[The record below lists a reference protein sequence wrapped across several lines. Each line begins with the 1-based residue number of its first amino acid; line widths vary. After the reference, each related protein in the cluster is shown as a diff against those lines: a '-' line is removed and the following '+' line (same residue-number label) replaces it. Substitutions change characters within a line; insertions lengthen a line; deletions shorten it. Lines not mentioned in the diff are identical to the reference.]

1 MKPDITELK
10 STLSKKEFERFGKFI
25 RSPFFNTEQR
35 FISLYNALAEGKP
48 GRKELAEKIFG
59 PEAEPSEDRFRKLVS
74 EFMNLYK
81 RFLAECEF
89 GEHPAEQKLM
99 LLERYMK
106 SASREDFLKHAN
118 ETVRFLG
125 SSKVK
130 DEIYYRNMVSALSMQ
145 YAIEDVNTKDS
156 SKDTSIVLN
165 HYTDR
170 YFASMKMFIFQRLS
184 SLEYTFSANLDEH
197 KTFYKELGEFIEKNS
212 DKLKQFDP
220 EIYLRYIELKLDTES
235 FSEERY
241 SEYLETLESQAW
253 QLNLYANYSSLLN
266 LLSKFVNSGDR
277 SFQAKILE
285 LSDQCQRLNLYKN
298 HGISYIDYKIII
310 ENAIR
315 IGEYDK
321 ALAFA
326 QTNSDFLNHDQK
338 QSISQL
344 MLGKIYFFK
353 KEFNNA
359 KTELSK
365 VSITDYIHYIEAKL
379 ITCRIEFEQE
389 NYETVFEYVNTVKK
403 FLKQHSDIGRHFYS
417 VYTLFLKAFFKLAR
431 ISASNLTKQE
441 KDLDLGM
448 LKHSIQKSETPMY
461 ASSWLVG
468 KIEEKM
474 KADQ

>member
-35 FISLYNALAEGKP
+35 FISLYIALAEGKP

-59 PEAEPSEDRFRKLVS
+59 LGAEPSEDRFRKLVS
-74 EFMNLYK
+74 EFMNLYR

-106 SASREDFLKHAN
+106 SASREDFLKIAN

-130 DEIYYRNMVSALSMQ
+130 DEIYYRNMVSALSMK

-170 YFASMKMFIFQRLS
+170 YFASMKMFIFQRLN
-184 SLEYTFSANLDEH
+184 SLEYTFSANLDAH
-197 KTFYKELGEFIEKNS
+197 KTFYKELGEFIEKNR
-212 DKLKQFDP
+212 DKLKQYDP

-241 SEYLETLESQAW
+241 NDYLATLDAQSW
-253 QLNLYANYSSLLN
+253 QLNINSNYSSLLN

-277 SFQAKILE
+277 SFHSKILE
-285 LSDQCQRLNLYKN
+285 LSELCQKMELYKIN
-298 HGISYIDYKIII
+298 GISYIDFKIII
-310 ENAIR
+310 ESAIS
-315 IGEYDK
+315 IGEYEK
-321 ALAFA
+321 ALEFA
-326 QTNSDFLNHDQK
+326 QANGKYLNHDQK
-338 QSISQL
+338 QSILYL
-344 MLGKIYFFK
+344 MLGKVCFFK
-353 KEFNNA
+353 KEFNSA
-359 KTELSK
+359 KTYLSK
-365 VSITDYIHYIEAKL
+365 VSITDFIHYIEAKL
-379 ITCRIEFEQE
+379 ITCRIEFEEE
-389 NYETVFEYVNTVKK
+389 NYVTVFEYINTTKK
-403 FLKQHSDIGRHFYS
+403 FLKQHTNIGRHFSS
-417 VYTLFLKAFFKLAR
+417 VYGIFLSALNRLAQ
-431 ISASNLTKQE
+431 ISASNLQKHQRNME
-441 KDLDLGM
+441 LDL
-448 LKHSIQKSETPMY
+448 LKDTILKSDTPMY
-461 ASSWLVG
+461 AGNWLIE

>member
-1 MKPDITELK
+1 MKPDINEIK
-10 STLSKKEFERFGKFI
+10 STLSKKEFEKFGKFMN
-25 RSPFFNTEQR
+25 SPFFNTEQR
-35 FISLYNALAEGKP
+35 FISLYDALAEGNT

-59 PEAEPSEDRFRKLVS
+59 PGSEPSEDRFRKLVS
-74 EFMNLYK
+74 EFMKLYK

-89 GEHPAEQKLM
+89 ENNQAEQSLM

-106 SASREDFLKHAN
+106 TETREDFLKHAN
-118 ETVRFLG
+118 ETIRFLG
-125 SSKVK
+125 SSAVK
-130 DEIYYRNMVSALSMQ
+130 DEIYYRNMVSALSMK
-145 YAIEDVNTKDS
+145 YSVEDVNTKDS

-170 YFASMKMFIFQRLS
+170 YFASMKMFIFQRLT
-184 SLEYTFSANLDEH
+184 SLEYTFSANLDTH
-197 KTFYKELGEFIEKNS
+197 KTFYNELADFIEVNR
-212 DKLKQFDP
+212 DKLKQYDP
-220 EIYLRYIELKLDTES
+220 EIYLRYIELKLDTET

-241 SEYLETLESQAW
+241 SDYLDTLDTQSW
-253 QLNLYANYSSLLN
+253 QLNINSNYSSLLN
-266 LLSKFVNSGDR
+266 LLSKFVNSGDH

-285 LSDQCQRLNLYKN
+285 LSDQCQRLNLYKDN
-298 HGISYIDYKIII
+298 GISYIDYKIII
-310 ENAIR
+310 ENAIS

-321 ALAFA
+321 ALVFA
-326 QTNSDFLNHDQK
+326 QTNSEFLNHDHK

-353 KEFNNA
+353 KDYNNA
-359 KTELSK
+359 KTKLSK

-403 FLKQHSDIGRHFYS
+403 FLKQHTDIGKHFYS
-417 VYTLFLKAFFKLAR
+417 VYSIFLSAFFKLAR
-431 ISASNLTKQE
+431 ISASNLEKQE
-441 KDLDLGM
+441 KNMELDM
-448 LKHSIQKSETPMY
+448 LKQSVLKAGAPMY

-474 KADQ
+474 KADH